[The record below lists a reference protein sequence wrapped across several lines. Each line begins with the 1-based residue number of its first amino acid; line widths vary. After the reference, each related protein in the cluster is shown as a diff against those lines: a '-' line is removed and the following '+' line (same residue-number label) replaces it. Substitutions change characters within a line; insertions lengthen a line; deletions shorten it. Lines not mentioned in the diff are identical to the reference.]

1 MSSGTLWRLYY
12 GICVTVGMLIA
23 EIQEHPLASNFHF
36 SFDIIGWINALP
48 SIAIP
53 AVGAAGGYLALDKS
67 NVLRP
72 SFSLGVTLAAF
83 SNGYAWRSFASN
95 VTGTPT
101 H

>member
-1 MSSGTLWRLYY
+1 M
-12 GICVTVGMLIA
+12 VIA
-23 EIQEHPLASNFHF
+23 ELQEHPLPSNFHF
-36 SFDIIGWINALP
+36 SLDPIGWINALP

-67 NVLRP
+67 NILRP
-72 SFSLGVTLAAF
+72 GFSLGVTLAAF

-95 VTGTPT
+95 VTATPG